1 MVGSGREAYCL
12 LLSILKMNRT
22 KDKIKMFLIEARQ
35 EFKHV
40 NWPTRQEATRL
51 TLIVIG
57 ISLAIAVFMGVF
69 DYLFSYGLK
78 ALLFKQI

>member
-1 MVGSGREAYCL
+1 
-12 LLSILKMNRT
+12 
-22 KDKIKMFLIEARQ
+22 MFLLEARQ

-40 NWPTRQEATRL
+40 NWPTRQEATHL

-57 ISLAIAVFMGVF
+57 ISLGVAVFMAFF

-78 ALLFKQI
+78 AII